1 MAGARDERVA
11 DLFFVDTTAEGNPAE
26 EGLVR
31 FVSGDLVAFLGG
43 VVKSLTSGVG
53 GGITPSQHRVLDQ
66 LVHGIAEDSFEETT
80 YTGNRAD
87 AIIVWTD
94 AGKTQKIREEL
105 FTYTGSKVTTI
116 VTKQYDGAGALIVG
130 ETMTETV
137 AYSGNTVLS
146 ITRVMS

>member
-11 DLFFVDTTAEGNPAE
+11 DLFFVDTTAEGNPDE
-26 EGLVR
+26 EGMVR

-53 GGITPSQHRVLDQ
+53 GGITPGQHRALDQ
-66 LVHGIAEDSFEETT
+66 LIHGIAEDSFEEMT
-80 YTGNRAD
+80 YAGNKVT

-94 AGKTQKIREEL
+94 AGKTTKIREEL
-105 FTYTGSKVTTI
+105 FTYTGNQATTI
-116 VTKQYDGAGALIVG
+116 VTKQYDVAGALIVG
-130 ETMTETV
+130 ETMTETLS
-137 AYSGNTVLS
+137 YTGNKIDD